1 MHAPGLFDLT
11 DHLARL
17 SATGDPLEA
26 LDCHVNFE
34 ALRPI
39 LVAQCLNTM
48 AEIRCNP
55 DGDRPIPRRY

>member
-39 LVAQCLNTM
+39 LVAQCLNT
-48 AEIRCNP
+48 N
-55 DGDRPIPRRY
+55 G